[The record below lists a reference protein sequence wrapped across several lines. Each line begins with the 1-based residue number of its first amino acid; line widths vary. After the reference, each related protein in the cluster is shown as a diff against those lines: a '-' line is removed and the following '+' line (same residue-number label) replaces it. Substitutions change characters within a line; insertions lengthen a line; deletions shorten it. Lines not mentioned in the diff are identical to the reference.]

1 MDSVD
6 EKSLDFEL
14 KYNYV
19 KNLRAQ
25 LSNYEQMLLYYNSL
39 SRFGQPW
46 IEIKNVILKPYLI
59 KYKMIKNIPLSLA
72 DFGIK
77 PEEKF
82 ETEIEILH
90 SKKPPEELF
99 EWQEIVGEQTKSTFY
114 S

>member
-1 MDSVD
+1 
-6 EKSLDFEL
+6 
-14 KYNYV
+14 
-19 KNLRAQ
+19 
-25 LSNYEQMLLYYNSL
+25 MLLYYNSL

-46 IEIKNVILKPYLI
+46 IEIKNDDLLSSYLI

-82 ETEIEILH
+82 KNEIEILH